1 MTVRIQPVIADPDA
15 ARATVSLLH
24 QLPDAEAAAPI
35 GDSVALLD
43 HLATLAGAGVAELPE
58 VLLVH
63 ERIGPVPA
71 LELIRDVALRFPAV
85 GTVLVTADTSPAG
98 YSAAMD
104 AGARGVVGLPLAYE
118 ELAARVQAAAQWS
131 GGVRRHLGAAAGPEA
146 FGGPGGTL
154 VTVSGAKGGVG
165 TTVAAVQLALAA
177 RAAGRHVALADLD
190 LQSGD
195 IASYLDV
202 QFRRSVADLA
212 GIKDISPRVLQDAVF
227 THHTGLGLL
236 LAPSEGERGED
247 VDDRAA
253 RQTLSALRSRYDVV
267 VLDCG
272 SQVTTPNAAAVELA
286 DIALLVTTP
295 DVISV
300 RGAKRMLRLWDRL
313 QIRKAEDTVVLVN
326 RLTKNTE
333 IQPSIIARA
342 TGTTVART
350 AVPAAFK
357 ELQPLVD
364 AGRLQDLEQ
373 RSTVRQALWA
383 VAGEL
388 GLTVVPDQG
397 APGGP
402 PAHGGGAQRAL
413 GAGAGPGAVG
423 AGGRGAPAPQVAPP
437 GAQPALPPGT
447 PGGPGGPAPGPGAA
461 PGPAP
466 GRGGRRRGD
475 RGDRGDRGQVSVEF
489 AGMLPLIA
497 LVLVVVW
504 QFVLV
509 GYTYSLAGNAADM
522 AARAAAVGDDPVAAA
537 EEDLPD
543 AWDASVSVG
552 SSDGVTTATV
562 DLKVPVLF
570 PGGLNFPFTVSGTA
584 GATDEGG

>member
-43 HLATLAGAGVAELPE
+43 HLATLAGTGVAELPE
-58 VLLVH
+58 VVLVH

-85 GTVLVTADTSPAG
+85 GTVLVTSDTSPAG

-104 AGARGVVGLPLAYE
+104 AGARGVVGQPLAYE

-131 GGVRRHLGAAAGPEA
+131 GGVRRHLGAATGPEA

-165 TTVAAVQLALAA
+165 TTVAAVQLALAV
-177 RAAGRHVALADLD
+177 RAAGRQVALADLD

-253 RQTLSALRSRYDVV
+253 RQTLSALRSRYEVV

-286 DIALLVTTP
+286 DVALLVTTP

-326 RLTKNTE
+326 RLTRNTE

-373 RSTVRQALWA
+373 KSTVRQALWA

-388 GLTVVPDQG
+388 GLTVVPDQAGPG
-397 APGGP
+397 AAGGPGGP
-402 PAHGGGAQRAL
+402 GAHGGGGQRAL
-413 GAGAGPGAVG
+413 GAGAGPGAVA
-423 AGGRGAPAPQVAPP
+423 AGGRGTGSAPQVAPT
-437 GAQPALPPGT
+437 GAKAALPPGA
-447 PGGPGGPAPGPGAA
+447 PGAAGPGAA
-461 PGPAP
+461 PGPAA
-466 GRGGRRRGD
+466 GRGGRRW
-475 RGDRGDRGQVSVEF
+475 GDRGQVSVEF

-522 AARAAAVGDDPVAAA
+522 AARAAAVGDDPAAA
-537 EEDLPD
+537 AAEDLPD

-552 SSDGVTTATV
+552 SSNGVTTARV

-570 PGGLNFPFTVSGTA
+570 PGGLDFPFTVSGTA